1 MTILFSQFGESR
13 IWLKLPFEV
22 KTFTQKLVQDKSDDL
37 EPKMNENDLNVVDR
51 FKGQKMSSYE
61 MSSDAMSVS
70 IIITGISAH
79 HWGPLPPISRG
90 GYKS

>member
-1 MTILFSQFGESR
+1 
-13 IWLKLPFEV
+13 
-22 KTFTQKLVQDKSDDL
+22 
-37 EPKMNENDLNVVDR
+37 MNENDLNVVDR

-79 HWGPLPPISRG
+79 HWPSPSQFPEVDENHKGSSSMR
-90 GYKS
+90 KSHF